1 MRDFPVGRDYLATLI
16 RKLVAD
22 GATRESILR
31 VLENKLTEAAKNV
44 GVDSDHC
51 HRIRRIQFY
60 LRTRLVPRGTTR
72 TQMAL
77 LRVLQNV
84 H

>member
-1 MRDFPVGRDYLATLI
+1 VGRDYLATLI

-22 GATRESILR
+22 GATRESIVR
-31 VLENKLTEAAKNV
+31 VLENKLTEAAKN
-44 GVDSDHC
+44 GAVDSDHC

-60 LRTRLVPRGTTR
+60 LRTRLVPRETT
-72 TQMAL
+72 TAEMAI

-84 H
+84 R